1 MKPAADR
8 LLNRNFN
15 LILSGRSAAILCNSL
30 YAVVLVLYLKRMTGS
45 ASILGVMELLAFL
58 PCVLLGPFAGALVDR
73 TSLKTVIVASYALRG
88 LLMLLLFLFS
98 SAYFLELKSIDIGIM
113 RIEFTAAFPL
123 TLYVL
128 FGVTLCLGSI
138 DAAFNS
144 AMYAVIPSILA
155 PARVQKGNSLMQ
167 GASGALTTAGNALGG
182 LFFSVFGA
190 APAFLLNGLSY
201 LVAAGS
207 CLFLSVGPKEAG
219 ARQPSAGKHFM
230 GEVKEGFD
238 FILANKG
245 LRNLTIVYALSN
257 LLFPAVML
265 ALPFL
270 VEDVLKLGEA
280 YYGYLMSVLTFS
292 SIAGYFLFGLFKTT
306 QMQNY
311 RVICAIFIVEALLFL
326 ALAFTKNVYL
336 VFALLALLS
345 ICMAV
350 SRLINTT
357 LKQQV
362 IPAEFRG
369 RVFGTLDSLNSGL
382 VPLSLVLGG
391 ALIDLLDK
399 NIALLFLGI
408 FIVYAMLATAFVLD
422 RPIRS
427 FYLPGCPAAVPE
439 DGAPS
444 I

>member
-1 MKPAADR
+1 
-8 LLNRNFN
+8 
-15 LILSGRSAAILCNSL
+15 
-30 YAVVLVLYLKRMTGS
+30 
-45 ASILGVMELLAFL
+45 
-58 PCVLLGPFAGALVDR
+58 
-73 TSLKTVIVASYALRG
+73 
-88 LLMLLLFLFS
+88 
-98 SAYFLELKSIDIGIM
+98 
-113 RIEFTAAFPL
+113 
-123 TLYVL
+123 
-128 FGVTLCLGSI
+128 
-138 DAAFNS
+138 
-144 AMYAVIPSILA
+144 
-155 PARVQKGNSLMQ
+155 
-167 GASGALTTAGNALGG
+167 
-182 LFFSVFGA
+182 
-190 APAFLLNGLSY
+190 
-201 LVAAGS
+201 
-207 CLFLSVGPKEAG
+207 
-219 ARQPSAGKHFM
+219 M

-350 SRLINTT
+350 SGLINTT

-427 FYLPGCPAAVPE
+427 FYLPGCPAAVPD

-444 I
+444 S

>member
-1 MKPAADR
+1 
-8 LLNRNFN
+8 
-15 LILSGRSAAILCNSL
+15 
-30 YAVVLVLYLKRMTGS
+30 
-45 ASILGVMELLAFL
+45 ME
-58 PCVLLGPFAGALVDR
+58 
-73 TSLKTVIVASYALRG
+73 
-88 LLMLLLFLFS
+88 
-98 SAYFLELKSIDIGIM
+98 
-113 RIEFTAAFPL
+113 
-123 TLYVL
+123 
-128 FGVTLCLGSI
+128 
-138 DAAFNS
+138 
-144 AMYAVIPSILA
+144 
-155 PARVQKGNSLMQ
+155 
-167 GASGALTTAGNALGG
+167 
-182 LFFSVFGA
+182 
-190 APAFLLNGLSY
+190 
-201 LVAAGS
+201 
-207 CLFLSVGPKEAG
+207 
-219 ARQPSAGKHFM
+219 
-230 GEVKEGFD
+230 EVKEGFV

-245 LRNLTIVYALSN
+245 LRNLTVIYALSN

-292 SIAGYFLFGLFKTT
+292 SIAGYLLFGLFKTT

-326 ALAFTKNVYL
+326 ALAFTKDVCL

-350 SRLINTT
+350 SGLINTT

-382 VPLSLVLGG
+382 VPLSLLMGG
-391 ALIDLLDK
+391 VLIDLLDK
-399 NIALLFLGI
+399 NVPLMFLGI
-408 FIVYAMLATAFVLD
+408 FIVYAMLATAFLMD

-427 FYLPGCPAAVPE
+427 FYLSVCPAAVPE

-444 I
+444 T

>member
-1 MKPAADR
+1 
-8 LLNRNFN
+8 
-15 LILSGRSAAILCNSL
+15 
-30 YAVVLVLYLKRMTGS
+30 
-45 ASILGVMELLAFL
+45 
-58 PCVLLGPFAGALVDR
+58 
-73 TSLKTVIVASYALRG
+73 
-88 LLMLLLFLFS
+88 
-98 SAYFLELKSIDIGIM
+98 
-113 RIEFTAAFPL
+113 
-123 TLYVL
+123 
-128 FGVTLCLGSI
+128 
-138 DAAFNS
+138 
-144 AMYAVIPSILA
+144 
-155 PARVQKGNSLMQ
+155 
-167 GASGALTTAGNALGG
+167 
-182 LFFSVFGA
+182 
-190 APAFLLNGLSY
+190 
-201 LVAAGS
+201 
-207 CLFLSVGPKEAG
+207 
-219 ARQPSAGKHFM
+219 M
-230 GEVKEGFD
+230 GEVKEGFV

-292 SIAGYFLFGLFKTT
+292 SIGGYFLFGLFKTT
-306 QMQNY
+306 QTQNY
-311 RVICAIFIVEALLFL
+311 RVICAVFIVEALLFL
-326 ALAFTKNVYL
+326 ALAFTKNVCL

-345 ICMAV
+345 SCMAV

-362 IPAEFRG
+362 IPAAFRG

-382 VPLSLVLGG
+382 VPLSLLLGG

-408 FIVYAMLATAFVLD
+408 FIIYAMLATAFVLD

-427 FYLPGCPAAVPE
+427 FYLSGCPAAVPE